1 MYTNTNTNANAYQ
14 NSAPYANGPFD
25 HSRKDP
31 SSLVQK
37 MFCDLPSEGFLG
49 SKSNQEDSKRSI
61 FDRGVSH
68 CDSSANIA
76 RDVASTAMLFMIPIG
91 IPVGVMIG
99 GISGALVG
107 GLVAGPGGAFFGAVA
122 GATTGAIAG
131 SCIED
136 RICGRSAPPSAE
148 YVAGAAVGA
157 AAGAFLGNL
166 MANSNRPPP
175 ASPFYNR

>member
-1 MYTNTNTNANAYQ
+1 MYTNGNAFTD
-14 NSAPYANGPFD
+14 SAPYPNWSSAPSF
-25 HSRKDP
+25 KD
-31 SSLVQK
+31 STHHFQK
-37 MFCDLPSEGFLG
+37 MFCDLPGEGFLRP
-49 SKSNQEDSKRSI
+49 KDNQENSERSI
-61 FDRGVSH
+61 FNRGVSH

-99 GISGALVG
+99 GIAGVLVG
-107 GLVAGPGGAFFGAVA
+107 GLVAGPEGAFFGAVA
-122 GATTGAIAG
+122 GATVGAIAG

>member
-1 MYTNTNTNANAYQ
+1 MYTNGNACP
-14 NSAPYANGPFD
+14 NSAPYPNGPFD

-31 SSLVQK
+31 TSLVQK
-37 MFCDLPSEGFLG
+37 IFCDSRYSGGLGRPEGNGENSE
-49 SKSNQEDSKRSI
+49 QPI
-61 FDRGVSH
+61 FGRDVTY
-68 CDSSANIA
+68 CNASANIA

-91 IPVGVMIG
+91 IPVGVMTG
-99 GISGALVG
+99 GIAGALVG

>member
-1 MYTNTNTNANAYQ
+1 MYTNGNACP
-14 NSAPYANGPFD
+14 NSAPYPNGPFD

-31 SSLVQK
+31 TSLVQK
-37 MFCDLPSEGFLG
+37 MFYDSGYSKGLGRPEGNRENSG
-49 SKSNQEDSKRSI
+49 QPIVD
-61 FDRGVSH
+61 
-68 CDSSANIA
+68 
-76 RDVASTAMLFMIPIG
+76 RDVTYCDPSDAVRNVVSTAALFMMPIG

-99 GISGALVG
+99 GIAGALVG

>member
-1 MYTNTNTNANAYQ
+1 MYTNAYQ
-14 NSAPYANGPFD
+14 NSAPYPGGPFA
-25 HSRKDP
+25 HSYQN
-31 SSLVQK
+31 STGQFQK
-37 MFCDLPSEGFLG
+37 LFSGPLGEGFLRP
-49 SKSNQEDSKRSI
+49 KSNQEDSDRSI
-61 FDRGVSH
+61 FGRGVNH
-68 CDSSANIA
+68 CDSNANIA

-148 YVAGAAVGA
+148 FVAGAAVGA
-157 AAGAFLGNL
+157 AAGGFLGNL